1 MNLFPL
7 SGDGIGE
14 NALRTPK
21 EVGTTE
27 NYEARIQAHLGSLAR
42 YIRFR
47 VGSPQD
53 AEDILQEVLLAAYRS
68 MDTLETAEQL
78 KPWLIGIA
86 KNKCS
91 DYFRRQAKR
100 MEIPIES
107 LDETA
112 LTVGMHGVT
121 TRIVVRE
128 TLEKLGDRDRQILY
142 LSYFKE
148 LSQAE
153 IAKRLNIPVGTVK
166 SRLFHA
172 KQQFKEHYPNPPKG
186 ETNMQNNRK
195 FMPDVLPDYQITKV
209 DGEPFAVCW
218 EELMGWMIVPRLG
231 EKLSW
236 AMYDFP
242 QRKRTEQC
250 DMEVIGRAQ
259 VHGIEGVEITAVE
272 YDPMECNRIG
282 DADVSRR
289 RFVAQLTDTHCRYL
303 AESHEEDGVKKLF
316 TFLDGDEFLQSWGFG
331 ADNCGNE
338 THIAPKGLIEKRG
351 SVVSTAKQPFML
363 DIVGRYTVAI
373 NGKIFDTVCVI
384 DAGAYEEGVV
394 TEQYLDRN
402 GRTVLWRRFNRNDW
416 MHESY
421 GKPWTEILPEN
432 ERITVD
438 GETYVHWYDCI
449 SDYIL

>member
-1 MNLFPL
+1 MEDFETR
-7 SGDGIGE
+7 I
-14 NALRTPK
+14 K
-21 EVGTTE
+21 E
-27 NYEARIQAHLGSLAR
+27 QLGPLAR

-47 VGSPQD
+47 VSNRQD
-53 AEDILQEVLLAAYRS
+53 AEDILQEVLLAAYRGA
-68 MDTLETAEQL
+68 DALHNDETF

-86 KNKCS
+86 KNKCA
-91 DYFRRQAKR
+91 DYFRKQAKR
-100 MEIPIES
+100 MEIPIET
-107 LDETA
+107 LDAKA
-112 LTVGMHGVT
+112 LTTGIHGVT
-121 TRIVVRE
+121 MQTVVRE
-128 TLEKLGDRDRQILY
+128 TLELLDDRDKQILY
-142 LSYFKE
+142 LSYFKD
-148 LSQAE
+148 LPQAE
-153 IAKRLNIPVGTVK
+153 IARRLNIPVGTVK

-172 KQQFKEHYPNPPKG
+172 KRAFSERYPYPPKG
-186 ETNMQNNRK
+186 ENRMQNNRK
-195 FMPDVLPDYQITKV
+195 PMPETLPDYRITV
-209 DGEPFAVCW
+209 VEGEPFAVCW
-218 EELMGWMIVPRLG
+218 EELMGWMIVPKLG

-242 QRKRTEQC
+242 SRKRTEQC
-250 DMEVIGRAQ
+250 DMEVVGRAQ

-272 YDPMECNRIG
+272 YDPMECNRIEG
-282 DADVSRR
+282 ADVSKR
-289 RFVAQLTDTHCRYL
+289 RFIAQLTDTHCRYL

-316 TFLDGDEFLQSWGFG
+316 TFLDGDEFLTSWGFG

-338 THIAPKGLIEKRG
+338 THPVPKGIINKQG
-351 SVVSTAKQPFML
+351 SVITTAKQPFML
-363 DIVGRYTVAI
+363 DIVGRYRVEI
-373 NGKIFDTVCVI
+373 NRKTFETVCVI

-421 GKPWTEILPEN
+421 GKNWTEMLPQN